1 MRMLCRRQMPRMES
15 NMKKPSMSAIENA
28 FIPAKEISDAAK
40 FAGRESAVED
50 VFYALLAEGSNI
62 AIVGNRGIGKTSLAR
77 QVGAIGG
84 GDNTI
89 LEKTGVPHDEALDFL
104 TVYFAC
110 GNSIKSTDQLLETLL
125 TSSNCLASWVYA
137 VPQATKIMSS
147 YAPKFS
153 AKALGVGVELGGA
166 KGSESTTAA
175 AITNH
180 SVDVVF
186 TNVVCAIAEAGVAK
200 HGILIVIDEFDQIAN
215 PDGFASFIKA
225 LATNCPQVKFCIVG
239 VAKDIQTLMK
249 EHESTDRL
257 FAGSIVHLDPMNEKE
272 LQEIIDNAELSIEDF
287 ITFDQEARRRM
298 INLAQGHPYMVHL
311 IGKFALRASFS
322 AGKDLVSLEDV
333 NATLAT
339 IAERRADPV
348 LEGKYRRAVGSSSQ
362 RETVL
367 KAMAGARD
375 EANEILTTNAYKAAL
390 EMGVDN
396 SSQYVGQLVTEEY
409 GAELEKIR
417 ERFYRFKD
425 SLFHSYTMAR
435 PRMYKPEGTE

>member
-1 MRMLCRRQMPRMES
+1 MATPTI
-15 NMKKPSMSAIENA
+15 SAIENA
-28 FIPAKEISDAAK
+28 FIPAKEISDSAK
-40 FAGRESAVED
+40 FAGRESAIED
-50 VFYALLAEGSNI
+50 VFYALLADGSNI

-77 QVGAIGG
+77 QVVAIGS
-84 GDNTI
+84 GDNSI
-89 LEKTGVPHDEALDFL
+89 LDKTGVRHDSKLDFL

-110 GNSIKSTDQLLETLL
+110 GNSIKSTEQLLETLL
-125 TSSNCLASWVYA
+125 TSASCLGRWIYDI
-137 VPQATKIMSS
+137 PQASKVMGS
-147 YAPKFS
+147 YSPKFS
-153 AKALGVGVELGGA
+153 AKVFGIGAELGGV
-166 KGSESTTAA
+166 KSNESSSAPALTS
-175 AITNH
+175 H

-186 TNVVCAIAEAGVAK
+186 SNVVGAIADAKVAEN
-200 HGILIVIDEFDQIAN
+200 GILIIIDEFDQIAN

-239 VAKDIQTLMK
+239 VAKDIQSLMK

-257 FAGSIVHLDPMNEKE
+257 FAGSIVSLDPMNEKE
-272 LQEIIDNAELSIEDF
+272 LQEIIDNAEMSIGKH
-287 ITFDQEARRRM
+287 ITFDAGARKR
-298 INLAQGHPYMVHL
+298 IISLAQGHPYMVHL
-311 IGKFALRASFS
+311 IGKFALRSS
-322 AGKDLVSLEDV
+322 YNKQSDV
-333 NATLAT
+333 ITLDDINATLAG
-339 IAERRADPV
+339 IAERKADPV

-435 PRMYKPEGTE
+435 PRMYKPGEAE